1 DLGFTVIEQKQVWQ
15 SRVGNRWLGEDD
27 DANWDRAV
35 ADRLGAIAAVG
46 ASGLDVP
53 ASSVPAGCGPW
64 SALGEAVITWY
75 MSVDRD
81 RVLQGDVFSFS
92 YTNVDGPI
100 VEGYGALVARYGE
113 GLPVS
118 LATPAT
124 RIAWG
129 DHAVTVETPKGTVRA
144 RAAIIAVP
152 TNVLA
157 GESIR

>member
-1 DLGFTVIEQKQVWQ
+1 VEQKQVWQ

-27 DANWDRAV
+27 DADWDRAV
-35 ADRLGAIAAVG
+35 ADRLAAIAAVG
-46 ASGLDVP
+46 AAGLDVP
-53 ASSVPAGCGPW
+53 ASSVPADGGPW
-64 SALGEAVITWY
+64 SALVEAVITWY
-75 MSVDRD
+75 MSVDSDQVSTRD
-81 RVLQGDVFSFS
+81 LFKFND
-92 YTNVDGPI
+92 TNVDWPI
-100 VEGYGALVARYGE
+100 VEGYGALVARYSE

-129 DHAVTVETPKGTVRA
+129 DHAVAVETPKGTVRA

-157 GESIR
+157 GGSIRF